1 MQGVTQIKI
10 ASLTPGSV
18 SVRPSGSQSSSTAV
32 SSPAA
37 DSAQPT
43 RQEVEQAISRANARM
58 AAANQGIRFGFDD
71 AAGQLVVKVVD
82 QGTGEVIRQVPSKE
96 FLAAQAAAREAI
108 GLLLDKQA

>member
-1 MQGVTQIKI
+1 MQGITQIKI

-18 SVRPSGSQSSSTAV
+18 SVRPSGSQSSSTA
-32 SSPAA
+32 AA
-37 DSAQPT
+37 PQRDSAQPT
-43 RQEVEQAISRANARM
+43 RQEVEQAINRANARM
-58 AAANQGIRFGFDD
+58 AEANQGIRFGFDD

-108 GLLLDKQA
+108 GLLVDKQA